1 MRKVLEIIWPG
12 FRTAGYLSQLRQKGI
27 LDEARLADLR
37 KRRYWYNPDVLNLGL
52 ITAFFYF
59 TLFGLGFP
67 HFFEGSRS
75 RSQLEFLIIF
85 GLGLTFWFVRKMAYQ
100 QWKLI
105 YLMSSGKR
113 TTGEI
118 LSFYKSKNK
127 ALSRTDFGFSDESG
141 VEYVN
146 TMTLMNSVASEFLC
160 FPGDSLTVAYDPSDP
175 DEMSILVIDELDVF
189 NVRRAVSSSSQR

>member
-1 MRKVLEIIWPG
+1 M
-12 FRTAGYLSQLRQKGI
+12 
-27 LDEARLADLR
+27 
-37 KRRYWYNPDVLNLGL
+37 
-52 ITAFFYF
+52 
-59 TLFGLGFP
+59 
-67 HFFEGSRS
+67 
-75 RSQLEFLIIF
+75 
-85 GLGLTFWFVRKMAYQ
+85 
-100 QWKLI
+100 
-105 YLMSSGKR
+105 
-113 TTGEI
+113 
-118 LSFYKSKNK
+118 SFYKSKNK